1 MRDMLGREDAI
12 PVHEAQRLLFEHI
25 NVRAPSSTVR
35 LSIDMAYKRVLSG
48 DILSSE
54 NLPAFSRSTVDGYS
68 VISSDTYGASEGLPA
83 YLNLTGEIL
92 MGEEPSFVVKRGDA
106 VKIAT
111 GGMLPG
117 GSDAVVMFEYTQ
129 HVDGG
134 LIEVLKPAA
143 PGENVISAGEDI
155 KKGELVLARGST
167 LRPQDIA
174 ALAALGITL
183 VDVYDEPRVSIIST
197 GDEIVTA
204 ESLLKPGQVRDV
216 NSYNLFGLTK
226 ECGAVP
232 VKKGLFKDSYD
243 AIRDVVSASLED
255 SDMVIITGGSS
266 VGTKDMTHSI
276 IDSLGSPGVLFH
288 GVALKPGKPTIG
300 GVIGGKPVF
309 GLPGHPAAVTVCFEL
324 FVRPVIRRLT
334 GAAED
339 ISLNARRSVHAR
351 IAKNIS
357 SGSGREEHIRVS
369 IEDRSGE
376 LWAVPVL
383 GKSGLIRTLVKAA
396 GVVVLPPHVRGIQEG
411 DTVEVILF

>member
-25 NVRAPSSTVR
+25 SVRAPSATVR
-35 LSIDMAYKRVLSG
+35 LLIDKAYKRVLSG

-92 MGEEPSFVVKRGDA
+92 MGEEPCFVVKRGDA

-117 GSDAVVMFEYTQ
+117 GSDAVVMFEHTQ

-155 KKGELVLARGST
+155 KKGEMVLARGST

-174 ALAALGITL
+174 ALAALGITF
-183 VDVYDEPRVSIIST
+183 VDVYAEPRVSIIST
-197 GDEIVTA
+197 GDEIVPA

-324 FVRPVIRRLT
+324 FVKPVIRRLT
-334 GAAED
+334 GAAGD
-339 ISLNARRSVHAR
+339 ISLNTRRAVHAR

-411 DTVEVILF
+411 DTVEVMLF

>member
-1 MRDMLGREDAI
+1 M
-12 PVHEAQRLLFEHI
+12 
-25 NVRAPSSTVR
+25 
-35 LSIDMAYKRVLSG
+35 
-48 DILSSE
+48 
-54 NLPAFSRSTVDGYS
+54 
-68 VISSDTYGASEGLPA
+68 
-83 YLNLTGEIL
+83 
-92 MGEEPSFVVKRGDA
+92 
-106 VKIAT
+106 
-111 GGMLPG
+111 
-117 GSDAVVMFEYTQ
+117 
-129 HVDGG
+129 
-134 LIEVLKPAA
+134 EVYA
-143 PGENVISAGEDI
+143 ES
-155 KKGELVLARGST
+155 
-167 LRPQDIA
+167 
-174 ALAALGITL
+174 
-183 VDVYDEPRVSIIST
+183 RVSIITT
-197 GDEIVTA
+197 GDEIVPA

-216 NSYNLFGLTK
+216 NSYNLFGLTM

-339 ISLNARRSVHAR
+339 ISLNTRRSVHAR

-383 GKSGLIRTLVKAA
+383 GKSGLIRTLVNAA
-396 GVVVLPPHVRGIQEG
+396 GVVVLPPHLRGFRK
-411 DTVEVILF
+411 VIWLR